1 MLQTPALLQHLQ
13 DLRANTARHR
23 PVHHHAAHGDA
34 FRNAPQRGEELVVL
48 HGREGWQQHDDHPTC
63 GQQIG
68 VAHLQGVQS
77 TADLVGAVNS
87 VKELLGEGAMGSRDN
102 HGRI

>member
-48 HGREGWQQHDDHPTC
+48 HGREGWQQHDGHPT
-63 GQQIG
+63 GSQQIG
-68 VAHLQGVQS
+68 VAQLQGVQS
-77 TADLVGAVNS
+77 TADLVGA
-87 VKELLGEGAMGSRDN
+87 ELGFFGEGAVG
-102 HGRI
+102 